1 MKRSA
6 VDVIHIT
13 FTKKRYKEGGAM
25 EIVKEKNKSENEAFY
40 VVGVGASA
48 GGLEALQDFFKS
60 MPDDSGCAFVVIQH
74 LSPDYKSLM
83 SELLARYTK
92 MEVHVAQDDEE
103 VKPNH
108 VYLIPPKK
116 ELTIHRGRLKL
127 DEQNNIN
134 GINLAIDNFFRSLA
148 RDCGKYAIAI
158 VLSGAGSDGS
168 LGIRDIKEYGGMI
181 MVQEPKTAAFNSMPL
196 SSISTGLSDYVLPPG
211 KMSKA
216 MTGFIQ
222 HPYMH
227 PDESS
232 EQPLHKDTLSKILD
246 VLKEYCHMDFSN
258 YKENTL
264 VRRMERRVSINQF
277 HNLEEY
283 LNYLSGSDQEKE
295 TLFKELLI
303 GVTGFFRDAEA
314 FDFIAKNVIPKMKA
328 VNQTIRIWSVACST
342 GEEVYSIAMLL
353 NEYLESNH
361 LDYEIKIFA
370 TDIDRNALAIA
381 SQGVYSGSVAMDI
394 DPYLLKKY
402 FTKQDSGYRI
412 NADIRK
418 MIIFSAHNVL
428 NDPPFSKLNMI
439 ICRNLF
445 IYLKTH
451 VQQELLYRFYYALNN
466 SGYLFMGSSESIGE
480 MNESFEVISRKW
492 KIYRQKEDIRPTSN
506 MIINSNGLTEH
517 FSSIMRTSDYRNID
531 NHGIKVEKIVE
542 SAFSA
547 MSPPS
552 IIINDVDNIIYMG
565 SDIHRILRFKPG
577 VFSQNL
583 YANLPGG
590 LGLFVNGVV
599 RRLHA
604 GEDNVATMCASDI
617 PEFEGKNILING
629 YTLTVAKTSF
639 YLLTFEIKEAKKEEK
654 FTYIDSNQEI
664 GKRIMELEEEL
675 RISKENLQ
683 ATIEELETT
692 NEELQSS
699 NEELVAANE
708 ELQSTNEELQS
719 VNEELYTVNSEYQ
732 SKIDE
737 LTRLNTDLDNLL
749 INVEVGAMYLDN
761 DLKIRKLTPVV
772 SKITHIMDMD
782 IGRPISH
789 LSLMDNYPNWQDD
802 VRHVQKTLENVD
814 KEIYET
820 DGKYWLVRI
829 RPYRSEYNAVEGII
843 ITFLEA
849 SDLRMMRSSSFEREG
864 KVYWQRENCDVSMWR
879 YDLKHETLWYPYIKD
894 TNSNQRMYSVE
905 DFKKRI
911 HPDDT
916 IHVQSAVNE
925 CISGVKDCIEIMYR
939 YKGNDEIYEWVYI
952 QLFVEKKRSDGTA
965 EMIQGKMTI
974 LSDQ

>member
-1 MKRSA
+1 MKQ
-6 VDVIHIT
+6 
-13 FTKKRYKEGGAM
+13 
-25 EIVKEKNKSENEAFY
+25 NQQENPMY

-48 GGLEALQDFFKS
+48 GGLEALQDLFKS

-83 SELLARYTK
+83 SELLSRYTS
-92 MEVHVAQDDEE
+92 MDVHVAEDGEK
-103 VKPNH
+103 VNANH

-116 ELTIHRGRLKL
+116 ELRIKHGRLHL
-127 DEQNNIN
+127 SEQNNIN

-148 RDCGKYAIAI
+148 KDCGKRAIAI

-181 MVQEPKTAAFNSMPL
+181 MIQEPKTAAFNSMPL
-196 SSISTGLSDYVLPPG
+196 SSIASGLADYVLPPG
-211 KMSKA
+211 KIPNA
-216 MTGFIQ
+216 MMGFIQ
-222 HPYMH
+222 HPYVH
-227 PDESS
+227 DDVIV
-232 EQPLHKDTLSKILD
+232 EQPMHKDTLSKILD
-246 VLKEYCHMDFSN
+246 ILKEYCHMDFNN

-264 VRRMERRVSINQF
+264 IRRMERRVSINQF

-283 LNYLSGSDQEKE
+283 LNYLIGSDQEKE

-303 GVTGFFRDAEA
+303 GVTGFFRDREA
-314 FDFIAKNVIPKMKA
+314 FDFIASSVIPQLKP
-328 VNQTIRIWSVACST
+328 VNNAIRIWSVACST

-353 NEYLESNH
+353 HEYMDQH
-361 LDYEIKIFA
+361 KLDYDVKIFA

-381 SQGVYSGSVAMDI
+381 SQGTYSSSVVMDV

-402 FTKQDSGYRI
+402 FTEQENGFRI
-412 NADIRK
+412 NTEIRK

-428 NDPPFSKLNMI
+428 SDPPFSRLNLI

-445 IYLKTH
+445 IYLKTPI
-451 VQQELLYRFYYALNN
+451 QQEMLYRFYFALNN
-466 SGYLFMGSSESIGE
+466 GGYLFMGSSESIGE

-492 KIYRQKEDIRPTSN
+492 KIYRQKEEVRPVSN
-506 MIINSNGLTEH
+506 MISNANGYSEH
-517 FSSIMRTSDYRNID
+517 FSSIMKSHDYRNID

-542 SAFSA
+542 AAFSA

-552 IIINDVDNIIYMG
+552 IIINEVDNIIYMG
-565 SDIHRILRFKPG
+565 SEIHQILQFKPG

-583 YANLPGG
+583 YANLPNG

-604 GEDNVATMCASDI
+604 GEGNVATICASDL
-617 PEFEGKNILING
+617 PEFKGKSILIMG
-629 YTLTVAKTSF
+629 YGLSIAKTTF
-639 YLLTFEIKEAKKEEK
+639 YLLTFEIKEAKKEIEPMI
-654 FTYIDSNQEI
+654 IDGNEEF
-664 GKRIMELEEEL
+664 GKRMLELEEEL

-737 LTRLNTDLDNLL
+737 LTQLNMDLDNLL
-749 INVEVGAMYLDN
+749 INVEVGALYLDN
-761 DLKIRKLTPVV
+761 DLKIRKITPVI
-772 SKITHIMDMD
+772 SKITHIMEMD
-782 IGRPISH
+782 VGRPISH
-789 LSLMDNYPNWQDD
+789 LSLMDDYPNWQED
-802 VRHVQKTLENVD
+802 VRQVQSTLQGID
-814 KEIYET
+814 KEIYEM
-820 DGKYWLVRI
+820 DGKYWLIRI
-829 RPYRSEYNAVEGII
+829 RPYRSEFHSVEGII

-864 KVYWQRENCDVSMWR
+864 KLYWQRERCDVVMWK
-879 YDLKHETLWYPYIKD
+879 YDLSQEYLYYPYTRQTAVLPAHFKV
-894 TNSNQRMYSVE
+894 S
-905 DFKKRI
+905 DFMLRV
-911 HPDDT
+911 HPDDRL
-916 IHVQSAVNE
+916 HVESAIKE
-925 CISGVKDCIEIMYR
+925 CIHSGKNRIEIIYR
-939 YKGNDEIYEWVYI
+939 YQNRNQAYDWMYNQI
-952 QLFVEKKRSDGTA
+952 FVEKKHSDGTA
-965 EMIQGKMTI
+965 EIIQGKMTV
-974 LSDQ
+974 LNDQ